1 MLLAGC
7 GGGGPLL
14 HPARTL
20 PLGEVRA
27 AGGVSANVAPGSLG
41 SELRAARD
49 IATRDTTGTTSPGA
63 PGTNPQ
69 YARGA
74 LVSAAIGPGLAPFV
88 SARVGVG
95 NHVEGGLAYTGRGVR
110 VDMRR
115 SFESGHW
122 ALSLGAGGTAE
133 LYGRQRGTD
142 LPNVDLA
149 QLHGYGVDVPI
160 LAGWD
165 SDNGL
170 YRIWF
175 GPRGGYE
182 HVIVDT
188 LTSEP
193 TASLSNAQQVRLSA
207 KHWFAGGVFGLATGF
222 NHIHVALEAQ
232 LAYQVV
238 SGTYNG
244 NDETVKG
251 ISITPATALWWTF

>member
-1 MLLAGC
+1 M
-7 GGGGPLL
+7 

-27 AGGVSANVAPGSLG
+27 AGGISANVAPGSLG
-41 SELRAARD
+41 SDLRAARD
-49 IATRDTTGTTSPGA
+49 IVTRDTTGTNSPGA
-63 PGTNPQ
+63 PGTNPA
-69 YARGA
+69 YAKGA

-95 NHVEGGLAYTGRGVR
+95 NHFEGGLAYTGRGVR
-110 VDMRR
+110 VDVRR
-115 SFESGHW
+115 SFEQGHW
-122 ALSLGAGGTAE
+122 ALSVGAGGTAE
-133 LYGRQRGTD
+133 LYGRQQGTD

-149 QLHGYGVDVPI
+149 QLHGYGVDVPL

-170 YRIWF
+170 YRVWF

-193 TASLSNAQQVRLSA
+193 STSPLGGGNQVRLSA
-207 KHWFAGGVFGLATGF
+207 NHWFGGAVFGLATGF
-222 NHIHVALEAQ
+222 NHVHVALEAQ
-232 LAYQVV
+232 VAYQVV
-238 SGTYNG
+238 TGSYNA
-244 NDETVKG
+244 NEVTVKG
-251 ISITPATALWWTF
+251 LTITPATALWWTF